1 MTRGTN
7 VTKPYFCRIPAARP
21 IVSVVWTTTVSC
33 HYLPLFDRYGD
44 LFVSSLRSSS
54 HLGSVDML
62 PSSSASLLIKF
73 IELLSLGINIRW
85 TKMLEDASFEGL
97 HVTDRLGR
105 TALDSIPP

>member
-1 MTRGTN
+1 
-7 VTKPYFCRIPAARP
+7 
-21 IVSVVWTTTVSC
+21 
-33 HYLPLFDRYGD
+33 
-44 LFVSSLRSSS
+44 
-54 HLGSVDML
+54 ML